1 MTSCHAPLAAD
12 PTTNENGVGL
22 GAGVV
27 VAAAGSVEA
36 LAAAAVGVAAAVED
50 SVAAEDFLGAGVAV
64 IGPTPRRW
72 RPCEK
77 RCSPRSRT

>member
-1 MTSCHAPLAAD
+1 MTSCHARSAAD
-12 PTTNENGVGL
+12 PTTSENGVGL
-22 GAGVV
+22 AAAGV
-27 VAAAGSVEA
+27 VAAAAGLVEA
-36 LAAAAVGVAAAVED
+36 LAGVVAAVED
-50 SVAAEDFLGAGVAV
+50 SVAAAGFLGAGVAV